1 MCRFKSC
8 LILKDRVYVPD
19 HDIHQIMLEELN
31 IKDTFENAA
40 SIFVRAEIYPEDGD
54 IFSDVTGWKMGVD
67 QDILPEWYVPEID
80 ESRAKGAVAEWMK
93 NHTISEGEQE
103 VRDGVLIAYGSA
115 TVAACGRAT
124 VTACGRATVTAC
136 DRATVAAGGN
146 ATVTA
151 CENATVT
158 ACESAE
164 VIAYERAT
172 VAAYDSAKV
181 KAFGS
186 VEVEAR
192 DSATVEA
199 IESAKVKAY
208 ESAMVEARDSAT
220 VTAYGSATVTAYGS
234 ATVTA
239 CGRATV
245 TADDSA
251 TVKACENATVKAYRS
266 ATVVIPI
273 NSSNNMDNIDVHND
287 AIAIDHNTNTIKAN
301 KKWRMKDVKE

>member
-8 LILKDRVYVPD
+8 IILKDRVYVPD
-19 HDIHQIMLEELN
+19 HDSHEIMLEELN
-31 IKDTFENAA
+31 IKDTFENGA

-54 IFSDVTGWKMGVD
+54 IFSDVTGWKMRVD

-124 VTACGRATVTAC
+124 VTACGSATVTAC
-136 DRATVAAGGN
+136 GSATVAAGDN

-158 ACESAE
+158 ACENAE

-199 IESAKVKAY
+199 IDRVKVTAYGRATIEASDSATVEARDNATVTAHSRATVKATGSAEVTAY
-208 ESAMVEARDSAT
+208 ESAD
-220 VTAYGSATVTAYGS
+220 VTAI
-234 ATVTA
+234 
-239 CGRATV
+239 GRATV
-245 TADDSA
+245 TAFDRA
-251 TVKACENATVKAYRS
+251 TVI
-266 ATVVIPI
+266 IP
-273 NSSNNMDNIDVHND
+273 NYSSNNMDNIRVHDN

-301 KKWRMKDVKE
+301 KKWRMKE